1 MGNYTSP
8 LNAVG
13 PWARFSPT
21 SPGSCLDEGQVPANR
36 RKRGQRL
43 GEGPMTWEVG
53 GGGWHRYPSSP
64 PGPRRSTCRGG
75 GPPRRRPPRGPRTP
89 PVEAPAP
96 APGWRRAAGEGPPG
110 RGGLK
115 VCRKQ
120 RHSSTGTNSVRIPI
134 ADFEPNQTPVSTSGP
149 RGLMVG
155 CRFPPLPVPSTSLS
169 DIPHRILFY
178 IFPSISRWHHCDC
191 SIDIAFGWQTEH

>member
-1 MGNYTSP
+1 M
-8 LNAVG
+8 
-13 PWARFSPT
+13 
-21 SPGSCLDEGQVPANR
+21 
-36 RKRGQRL
+36 
-43 GEGPMTWEVG
+43 G
-53 GGGWHRYPSSP
+53 GGGGVAQVPLIPAGP
-64 PGPRRSTCRGG
+64 PALHMPRWWPPAAPATTRATDATSRSTGARARMAAGRRGG
-75 GPPRRRPPRGPRTP
+75 
-89 PVEAPAP
+89 
-96 APGWRRAAGEGPPG
+96 AAGG
-110 RGGLK
+110 GGLK